1 MAPRKDVARPPGG
14 TPAPSGAP
22 AVKGGF
28 KRPLPV
34 STGAKAPA
42 KAAPPAATS
51 EVASPPVAAPKPTL
65 PAKSPRPT
73 PPPKKVEAAPQ
84 ATPASNDDDGD
95 EDKDERDSFE
105 GLDSEDADSNVHVE
119 DPTNMMVLSP
129 DADPDDMQTLGMLG
143 MFLSED
149 KKSTLTP
156 TMTRGST
163 FW

>member
-1 MAPRKDVARPPGG
+1 M
-14 TPAPSGAP
+14 
-22 AVKGGF
+22 
-28 KRPLPV
+28 
-34 STGAKAPA
+34 
-42 KAAPPAATS
+42 
-51 EVASPPVAAPKPTL
+51 AAPKPTL